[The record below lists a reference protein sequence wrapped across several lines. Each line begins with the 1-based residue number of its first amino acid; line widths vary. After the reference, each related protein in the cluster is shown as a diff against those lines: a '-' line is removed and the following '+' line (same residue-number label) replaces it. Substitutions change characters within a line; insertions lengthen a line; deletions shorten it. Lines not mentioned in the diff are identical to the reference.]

1 MIYQLGEQKLETA
14 DDDFFIAETASVIG
28 SVRLGRGASIW
39 WGATL
44 RGDNDWINVGDRS
57 NIQDGSVVHTDAG
70 IEVNIGSGVTV
81 GHMVMLHG
89 CTIGNDS
96 LVGIGS
102 IILNNARIGENSL
115 VGANTLITEGK
126 EFPPGVM
133 ILGAPGKV
141 VRELKPEEIEGLKR
155 SAAHYVDNGRRYR
168 IDLSRVG

>member
-28 SVRLGRGASIW
+28 SVRLGRGVSIW

-89 CTIGNDS
+89 CTIGNGS
-96 LVGIGS
+96 LIGIGS

-126 EFPPGVM
+126 AFPPGVM

-141 VRELKPEEIEGLKR
+141 VRDLKPEEIEGLKR

-168 IDLSRVG
+168 TDLSRVG